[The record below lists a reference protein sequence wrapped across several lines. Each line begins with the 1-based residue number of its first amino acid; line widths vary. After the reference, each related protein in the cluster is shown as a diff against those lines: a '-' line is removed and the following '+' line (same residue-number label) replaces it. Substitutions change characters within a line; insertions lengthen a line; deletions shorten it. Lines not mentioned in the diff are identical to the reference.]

1 MNIHTRPNV
10 YIPLLSSDF
19 FVKIIKIFFKLL
31 LKKTYAHIIYNPKKK
46 NNILFKLENEKGE
59 F

>member
-10 YIPLLSSDF
+10 YIQLLSSDF

-31 LKKTYAHIIYNPKKK
+31 LKKNIRTY
-46 NNILFKLENEKGE
+46 NI
-59 F
+59 

>member
-31 LKKTYAHIIYNPKKK
+31 LKKNIRTY
-46 NNILFKLENEKGE
+46 NILFKLENEKGE